1 MLYLFVIFVSCF
13 VVDKTNKNNTIMQL
27 QPIKL
32 FVLLFW
38 RKGDDMDCSVCSSI
52 RPSVTNTLAITLSFF
67 KISLSNFRI
76 KLLLTT

>member
-1 MLYLFVIFVSCF
+1 MLYLFVIFV
-13 VVDKTNKNNTIMQL
+13 TNKNNTIMQL

-38 RKGDDMDCSVCSSI
+38 RKGDDMDCSVRSSI